1 MSAPVPEK
9 QADFFSAATAQGKPR
24 RIICVTGPMAAG
36 KNAAADILEE
46 KGFLAIDADKTVHEA
61 VERRHADI
69 LAAFGATA
77 AERGVCLETDE
88 GLIDRRALGAIVFS
102 DPELLKKQEAL
113 IHPAVDAILN
123 EFIDAHPDRDILLN
137 ATVLYKTP
145 VAQRCN
151 AVIFVDAPILLR
163 LKRAKARDFLPAKLI
178 FQRFSSQ
185 KHLFAKYKKLNT
197 DIYRVWNIGTRK
209 KLMDKLERVLALL

>member
-9 QADFFSAATAQGKPR
+9 QKR

-69 LAAFGATA
+69 LATFGEIA
-77 AERGVCLETDE
+77 AKRGVCLETDK
-88 GLIDRRALGAIVFS
+88 GLIDRRALGEIVFS

-151 AVIFVDAPILLR
+151 AIIFVDAPILLR
-163 LKRAKARDFLPAKLI
+163 LKRAKKRDFMSTKLI
-178 FQRFSSQ
+178 LQRFSSQ
-185 KHLFAKYKKLNT
+185 KDIFAKYKKLNT
-197 DIYRVWNIGTRK
+197 DIYRVWNIGTQK
-209 KLMDKLERVLALL
+209 KLKDKLERVLVLL

>member
-1 MSAPVPEK
+1 MSTPMPEK
-9 QADFFSAATAQGKPR
+9 QKR

-69 LAAFGATA
+69 LATFGEIA
-77 AERGVCLETDE
+77 AKRGVCLETDK
-88 GLIDRRALGAIVFS
+88 GLIDRRALGEIVFS

-151 AVIFVDAPILLR
+151 AIIFVDAPILLR
-163 LKRAKARDFLPAKLI
+163 LKRAKKRDFMSTKLI
-178 FQRFSSQ
+178 LQRFSSQ
-185 KHLFAKYKKLNT
+185 KDIFAKYKKLNT
-197 DIYRVWNIGTRK
+197 DIYRVWNIGTQK
-209 KLMDKLERVLALL
+209 KLKDKLERVLVLL